1 MSRILPVF
9 IGLVFISCSST
20 TGKKAISSSLY
31 EQWFG
36 TYIRGSKVGYEYI
49 SISGTENGYL
59 VKDKSLLSLK
69 MLGQDKELLTF
80 TRATTDSLF
89 RVREF
94 SFDLKSDVQVKLRGE
109 VKDGRLIVTM
119 EGTNI
124 PRSRRE
130 YSLKYDFFLPSTW
143 YSRILFLR
151 STPSRMTVYDPTSF
165 TMGEATARH
174 LGSRQV
180 EWRGNLV
187 EADAF
192 ESHMFGASTITY
204 VYNDSIIKV
213 EAPFDITM
221 VLEPMEEATR
231 LGHQRL
237 DVLLLFAVKLEGELD
252 PSRDT
257 LVVLQLDSLRGNLI
271 LDFADQRLLKRDG
284 NTAIVEI
291 RRHNVKA
298 LEGRP
303 NAPIPDSL
311 RKYLESDQFIQ
322 SDHPRIKKLAEQ
334 IVGNEED
341 QLRKA
346 RRIMDWVYNNL
357 QKKPT
362 VSIPNAVEVLEM
374 GYGDCNEHATLY
386 TALARAAGI
395 PTDIVV
401 GLIYQDGRY
410 FYHAWSAS
418 YIKGEWVWI
427 DPVFGEF
434 PASVGHLMLQRG
446 SIERQ
451 SEITG
456 VVGKLRVK
464 VLSRNRSYEP

>member
-1 MSRILPVF
+1 MVGIPL
-9 IGLVFISCSST
+9 LSCSSA
-20 TGKKAISSSLY
+20 GNGKAISTSLH

-36 TYIRGSKVGYEYI
+36 TYIRGSKVGYEYL
-49 SISGTENGYL
+49 SISGARDGYV

-80 TRATTDSLF
+80 TQAKTDSQF

-94 SFDLKSDVQVKLRGE
+94 SFDLKSDVQLKVNGK
-109 VKDGRLIVTM
+109 VKDGKLVVTM
-119 EGTNI
+119 EGTNV
-124 PRSRRE
+124 PRSTRE
-130 YSLKYDFFLPSTW
+130 YALKYEFFLPSTW
-143 YSRILFLR
+143 YARILFLR
-151 STPSRMTVYDPTSF
+151 NTPSKMNVYDPTSF
-165 TMGEATARH
+165 TMGEATAHH
-174 LGSRQV
+174 LGKRQV
-180 EWRGNLV
+180 EWRGKLV

-192 ESHMFGASTITY
+192 ESQMFGASTITY

-221 VLEPMEEATR
+221 VLEPMEKATR
-231 LGHQRL
+231 LGNQRL
-237 DVLLLFAVKLEGELD
+237 DVLLLFAVKLEGEID
-252 PSRDT
+252 PAKDT
-257 LVVLQLDSLRGNLI
+257 LVVLQLDSLRGNLV
-271 LDFADQRLLKRDG
+271 LDFADQKLLKKEG
-284 NTAIVEI
+284 STAIVEI
-291 RRHNVKA
+291 RKHNVKA
-298 LEGRP
+298 LEDKP
-303 NAPIPDSL
+303 NAPIPDTL
-311 RKYLESDQFIQ
+311 KKYLESDQFIQ
-322 SDHPRIKKLAEQ
+322 ADHPRIRKLAMQ
-334 IVGNEED
+334 IVGDETD
-341 QLRKA
+341 QLKKA
-346 RRIMDWVYNNL
+346 RRIMEWVYNNL

-362 VSIPNAVEVLEM
+362 VSIPNAIEVLEM

-446 SIERQ
+446 SIEKQ

-456 VVGKLRVK
+456 VVGRLRVK
-464 VLSRNRSYEP
+464 VLSRNQPYEP

>member
-1 MSRILPVF
+1 M
-9 IGLVFISCSST
+9 IGLPLLSCSSA
-20 TGKKAISSSLY
+20 GNEKAISTSLY

-36 TYIRGSKVGYEYI
+36 TYIRGSKVGYEYL
-49 SISGTENGYL
+49 SISGARNGYL

-80 TRATTDSLF
+80 TQAITDSQF

-94 SFDLKSDVQVKLRGE
+94 SFDLKSDVQLKVNGKVEGG
-109 VKDGRLIVTM
+109 KLIVTM
-119 EGTNI
+119 EGTNV
-124 PRSRRE
+124 PRSTRE
-130 YSLKYDFFLPSTW
+130 YSLKHDFFLPSTW
-143 YSRILFLR
+143 YARILFLR
-151 STPSRMTVYDPTSF
+151 STPSRMNVYDPTSF

-174 LGSRQV
+174 LGKRQV

-192 ESHMFGASTITY
+192 ESQMFGASTITY
-204 VYNDSIIKV
+204 VYSDSIIKV

-231 LGHQRL
+231 LGNQKL
-237 DVLLLFAVKLEGELD
+237 DVLLLFAVRLYGEID
-252 PSRDT
+252 PAKDT
-257 LVVLQLDSLRGNLI
+257 LVVLQLDSLRGNLV
-271 LDFADQRLLKRDG
+271 LDFADQRLLKRQDG
-284 NTAIVEI
+284 SAVVEI

-298 LEGRP
+298 LESRP
-303 NAPIPDSL
+303 DAPIPDSL
-311 RKYLESDQFIQ
+311 KIYLQSDQFIQ
-322 SDHPRIKKLAEQ
+322 SDHPRIRKLARQ
-334 IVGNEED
+334 IVGNETD
-341 QLRKA
+341 QLKRARK
-346 RRIMDWVYNNL
+346 IMEWVYNNL

-362 VSIPNAVEVLEM
+362 VSIPNAIEVLEM

-446 SIERQ
+446 SIEKQ

-464 VLSRNRSYEP
+464 VLSRNEPYKP

>member
-1 MSRILPVF
+1 MNRILPLLFGVA
-9 IGLVFISCSST
+9 LASCSSAGT
-20 TGKKAISSSLY
+20 EKALSTSLY

-36 TYIRGSKVGYEYI
+36 TYIRGSKVGYEYL
-49 SISGTENGYL
+49 SISGDAGGYL

-80 TRATTDSLF
+80 TQAKTDSQF

-94 SFDLKSDVQVKLRGE
+94 TFDLKSDVQLKVRGK
-109 VKDGRLIVTM
+109 VKDGKLIVTM
-119 EGTNI
+119 EGTNV
-124 PRSRRE
+124 PRATRE
-130 YSLKYDFFLPSTW
+130 YSLKHDFFLPSTW
-143 YSRILFLR
+143 YARVLFLR
-151 STPSRMTVYDPTSF
+151 STPSRMNVYDPTSF
-165 TMGEATARH
+165 TMGEASARH
-174 LGSRQV
+174 LGKRQV
-180 EWRGNLV
+180 EWNGTLV

-192 ESHMFGASTITY
+192 ENQMFGATTITY
-204 VYNDSIIKV
+204 IYRDSIIKV

-221 VLEPMEEATR
+221 VKEPMDRATHM
-231 LGHQRL
+231 GNQRL
-237 DVLLLFAVKLEGELD
+237 DVLLLFAVKLDGEID
-252 PSRDT
+252 PARDT
-257 LVVLQLDSLRGNLI
+257 LVVLRLDSLRGNLV
-271 LDFADQRLLKRDG
+271 LDFADQRLLKREG
-284 NTAIVEI
+284 GSAIVEI
-291 RRHNVKA
+291 RRHNVSA
-298 LEGRP
+298 LEGKP

-311 RKYLESDQFIQ
+311 KVFLQPDQFIQ
-322 SDHPRIKKLAEQ
+322 SDHPRIKNLARQ
-334 IVGNEED
+334 IVGDEED
-341 QLRKA
+341 QLKRA
-346 RRIMDWVYNNL
+346 RRIMDWVFTNL

-362 VSIPNAVEVLEM
+362 VSIPNAIEVLEM

-410 FYHAWSAS
+410 FYHAWAAS

-446 SIERQ
+446 SIEKQ

-456 VVGKLRVK
+456 VVGRLRVK
-464 VLSRNRSYEP
+464 VLSRNQPYEP